1 MESKKKKQKQD
12 ITQPITETTKKKV
25 CNSFIKM
32 KKLKK
37 VIILTKE
44 IKMCQIKHAN
54 FMQTLY

>member
-1 MESKKKKQKQD
+1 
-12 ITQPITETTKKKV
+12 
-25 CNSFIKM
+25 M

-54 FMQTLY
+54 FILSLCKHISCHRSFEIQINNQGLEPVA